1 MKHYKLLSFILLS
14 LMSIQVQA
22 KMVKVVLTGTLHE
35 VVTMSVD
42 TKEEKITALPYEFF
56 VDKDKLPMT
65 ATFTSPNYEYQ
76 DIVINKKEEDLI
88 GRYYILHSEKK
99 SGANN
104 TSSNSNNNANPVK
117 TPNQDAN
124 NDYLDTSIDV
134 NNPPSTSL
142 VSDNTFALIIANEH
156 YEMTKGVE
164 MAQNDGLAFKEYC
177 TKTLGISK
185 NNIKYYPDATFGI
198 MSKAFRDIKGIAD
211 AFEGKINLIVYYAGH
226 GIPDNATKDAY
237 IMPVDA
243 DGTDPNICYSL
254 NKFYTML
261 KDMNLNQAVV
271 FLDACFSGTQRDG
284 DMIVAARG
292 VAIKPKEEKP
302 QGRIVVLSATSDE
315 EAAYSYKTKQHG
327 MFSYFLLKKLQETK
341 GKTTLGELTDYVTKQ
356 VRQQSIVVNGKTQTP
371 NLYVSDDIKPSWDQ
385 LHLYGK

>member
-1 MKHYKLLSFILLS
+1 
-14 LMSIQVQA
+14 
-22 KMVKVVLTGTLHE
+22 
-35 VVTMSVD
+35 
-42 TKEEKITALPYEFF
+42 
-56 VDKDKLPMT
+56 
-65 ATFTSPNYEYQ
+65 
-76 DIVINKKEEDLI
+76 
-88 GRYYILHSEKK
+88 
-99 SGANN
+99 
-104 TSSNSNNNANPVK
+104 
-117 TPNQDAN
+117 
-124 NDYLDTSIDV
+124 
-134 NNPPSTSL
+134 
-142 VSDNTFALIIANEH
+142 
-156 YEMTKGVE
+156 
-164 MAQNDGLAFKEYC
+164 
-177 TKTLGISK
+177 
-185 NNIKYYPDATFGI
+185 
-198 MSKAFRDIKGIAD
+198 
-211 AFEGKINLIVYYAGH
+211 
-226 GIPDNATKDAY
+226 
-237 IMPVDA
+237 MPVDA